1 MLVIPALSPVAF
13 NLFGFPIYWYGII
26 MAIAIFVAAFVG
38 NKLFNQIN
46 PELKKDTII
55 SIAPFLI
62 VGGILGAR
70 LYFCML
76 NHSYYL
82 SHPLEILDIREG
94 GLSIHGALIFGIIA
108 LLVWA
113 WKKKISAL
121 KILDALA
128 CTVFLGQALGRW
140 GNYFNSEAYGL
151 PVKSQNWGL
160 YIPET
165 SRVAQFS
172 DYSLFHPAF
181 LYESILDLFGF
192 TVLLYVLKKFGR
204 KHLGLVFSLYLVLYA
219 LIRFA
224 IEQVRVDSALNI
236 GTFPIAQLVSILM
249 LFCGV
254 GGLFIVFV
262 RDKFKLK

>member
-26 MAIAIFVAAFVG
+26 MASAIFVSAFVA

-55 SIAPFLI
+55 SIAPVLI
-62 VGGILGAR
+62 VFGILGAR
-70 LYFCML
+70 IYFCML
-76 NHSYYL
+76 NHTYYL

-94 GLSIHGALIFGIIA
+94 GLSIHGALLFGIIS
-108 LLVWA
+108 LLILA

-121 KILDALA
+121 KILDVLA
-128 CTVFLGQALGRW
+128 CTAFLGQAVGRW

-160 YIPET
+160 FIPES
-165 SRVAQFS
+165 SRDAQFF

-181 LYESILDLFGF
+181 LYESILDLAGF
-192 TVLLYVLKKFGR
+192 VILLFVLKKFGR
-204 KHLGLVFSLYLVLYA
+204 KYLGLVFSLYLILYA
-219 LIRFA
+219 FIRFVV
-224 IEQVRVDSALNI
+224 EQIRVDSALNI
-236 GTFPIAQLVSILM
+236 GTFPIAQLVSVLM
-249 LFCGV
+249 LVCGFI
-254 GGLFIVFV
+254 GLFIIFV
-262 RDKFKLK
+262 RAKLK